1 MHGAIESWLN
11 DTEADD
17 QRRFDLLLSLLPNK
31 KVLDFGCGHGDF
43 LNKAK
48 TLAEEVLWVEL
59 EKRVQ
64 EYWRWTIDIRYEPTN
79 NATNLGR
86 KFGFVA
92 QSKKRENITPIDEW
106 LIHAAK

>member
-1 MHGAIESWLN
+1 
-11 DTEADD
+11 
-17 QRRFDLLLSLLPNK
+17 
-31 KVLDFGCGHGDF
+31 
-43 LNKAK
+43 
-48 TLAEEVLWVEL
+48 L

-92 QSKKRENITPIDEW
+92 QSKNRKNITPIDEW
-106 LIHAAK
+106 LIKEAK

>member
-17 QRRFDLLLSLLPNK
+17 QRSFDLLLSLLPNK

-48 TLAEEVLWVEL
+48 TLAEEV
-59 EKRVQ
+59 
-64 EYWRWTIDIRYEPTN
+64 N
-79 NATNLGR
+79 
-86 KFGFVA
+86 
-92 QSKKRENITPIDEW
+92 
-106 LIHAAK
+106 